1 MMFSYILFIAWVI
14 PKTRDVS
21 ASKSIPVSTNHTAP
35 LRATQQRHEIC
46 E

>member
-1 MMFSYILFIAWVI
+1 LFSYTLFIAWII

-21 ASKSIPVSTNHTAP
+21 ASRSVPVSTAP
-35 LRATQQRHEIC
+35 LRITQKRHEIC